1 MGDFADT
8 YREKTISGE
17 EDAMEKRRF
26 TRVPFR
32 PMAYVR
38 WRDRNL
44 RGTVEN
50 LSLKGLLVR
59 TEEQLPVGSV
69 AEITIYLEGTR
80 SRLDKS
86 LNLRGEVRRCEE
98 GGISMEFREMDV
110 ETFGY
115 LRDVIAFNA
124 GDGDRV
130 TEEFCTAIARK
141 RRTGG

>member
-1 MGDFADT
+1 
-8 YREKTISGE
+8 
-17 EDAMEKRRF
+17 MEKRRF

-44 RGTVEN
+44 KGTVEN

-59 TEEQLPVGSV
+59 TEESLPVGCI
-69 AEITIYLEGTR
+69 ADITIYLEGTR
-80 SRLDKS
+80 TRLDKS
-86 LNLRGEVRRCEE
+86 LNLRGEVRRSE
-98 GGISMEFREMDV
+98 GGAISVEFREMDV

-115 LRDVIAFNA
+115 LRDVIAFNV

-130 TEEFCTAIARK
+130 TEEFCSAVARK
-141 RRTGG
+141 RHLGRR